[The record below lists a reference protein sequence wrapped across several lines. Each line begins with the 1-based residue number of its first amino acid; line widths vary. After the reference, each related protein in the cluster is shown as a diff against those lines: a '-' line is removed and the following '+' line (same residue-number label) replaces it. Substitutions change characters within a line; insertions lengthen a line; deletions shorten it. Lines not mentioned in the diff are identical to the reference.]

1 MTRQLVTGLMV
12 LSLLLAGC
20 ASEPPTAGELTAFA
34 AVCDRANDG
43 KRVTVEGYLILPDE
57 FTESSSVV
65 LRLYKDLDAYFAE
78 SNAESAKI
86 GVTVQ
91 FGTDANQIEEVPT
104 SYSDEDLKIHTADE
118 QVVGYETLVRVSGKV
133 YFPIVEQEFAC
144 GLENPL
150 IEVASG
156 S

>member
-1 MTRQLVTGLMV
+1 MTRKLITGLMV
-12 LSLLLAGC
+12 LAWLLVGC
-20 ASEPPTAGELTAFA
+20 ASEPPTAGESTAFDS
-34 AVCDRANDG
+34 VCDRANDG
-43 KRVTVEGYLILPDE
+43 KRVAVEGYLILPDE

-65 LRLYKDLDAYFAE
+65 LRLYQELDADA
-78 SNAESAKI
+78 ARI

-91 FGTDANQIEEVPT
+91 FGTEANQLEEVPT
-104 SYSDEDLKIHTADE
+104 SYTDDDLKVHTADG
-118 QVVGYETLVRVSGKV
+118 QVIGYDTLVRVSGKV